1 MKKGCRTCSNSLSSC
16 TSAKPAARRA
26 GMCDR
31 REQIPQVRGYHS
43 RFAPK
48 PAAHLSVHNG
58 SKPRDSVPLRNPP
71 AECAASTGLLK
82 RDGLSDPCHNGSKS
96 RNSVPL
102 RNSPA
107 GCTSSIGLLKQDG
120 LSGPCHNG
128 SKTRDSVP
136 LRNPPPAAS
145 FFTALQETLLVTK
158 KNCSH
163 GVVLEQNDNQYVSVT
178 CCGSNKFKNGRKH
191 AAVRLCIECQI
202 VAKKGCALTSSSR

>member
-31 REQIPQVRGYHS
+31 REQISQVRGYHS

-48 PAAHLSVHNG
+48 PAAHFTVHNG

-71 AECAASTGLLK
+71 AECTSSPGLLK
-82 RDGLSDPCHNGSKS
+82 RGDLSDPSHNGSK
-96 RNSVPL
+96 P
-102 RNSPA
+102 
-107 GCTSSIGLLKQDG
+107 
-120 LSGPCHNG
+120 
-128 SKTRDSVP
+128 RDSVP

-163 GVVLEQNDNQYVSVT
+163 GVVLEQNDNQCVNVT

-191 AAVRLCIECQI
+191 AAVRLRIECQI

>member
-1 MKKGCRTCSNSLSSC
+1 
-16 TSAKPAARRA
+16 
-26 GMCDR
+26 MCDR

-48 PAAHLSVHNG
+48 PAAHFTVHNG
-58 SKPRDSVPLRNPP
+58 SKSRNSVPLRNPP
-71 AECAASTGLLK
+71 AECAASPGLLK
-82 RDGLSDPCHNGSKS
+82 RGDLSDPSHNGSK
-96 RNSVPL
+96 P
-102 RNSPA
+102 
-107 GCTSSIGLLKQDG
+107 
-120 LSGPCHNG
+120 
-128 SKTRDSVP
+128 RDSVP

-163 GVVLEQNDNQYVSVT
+163 GVVLEQNDNQCVNVT

-191 AAVRLCIECQI
+191 AAVRLRIECQI

>member
-1 MKKGCRTCSNSLSSC
+1 MLASASSC
-16 TSAKPAARRA
+16 LPHQTSPWGRL
-26 GMCDR
+26 
-31 REQIPQVRGYHS
+31 S

-58 SKPRDSVPLRNPP
+58 SK
-71 AECAASTGLLK
+71 T
-82 RDGLSDPCHNGSKS
+82 

-128 SKTRDSVP
+128 SKTRNSVP

-158 KNCSH
+158 KNCSY
-163 GVVLEQNDNQYVSVT
+163 GVVLEQNDNQCVSVT

-191 AAVRLCIECQI
+191 AAVRLRIECQI

>member
-1 MKKGCRTCSNSLSSC
+1 MKKGCRTCSNSLFSC

-48 PAAHLSVHNG
+48 PAAHFTVHNG

-82 RDGLSDPCHNGSKS
+82 RSGLSDPSHNGSKS

-102 RNSPA
+102 RNPPA
-107 GCTSSIGLLKQDG
+107 ECTSSTGLLKQDD
-120 LSGPCHNG
+120 LSDPSHNG
-128 SKTRDSVP
+128 SKPRDSVP
-136 LRNPPPAAS
+136 LRNPRPAAS
-145 FFTALQETLLVTK
+145 FFTALQET
-158 KNCSH
+158 
-163 GVVLEQNDNQYVSVT
+163 
-178 CCGSNKFKNGRKH
+178 
-191 AAVRLCIECQI
+191 
-202 VAKKGCALTSSSR
+202 

>member
-1 MKKGCRTCSNSLSSC
+1 MGLSCYVIEICGLFDTGLDYNFSSPLTAEVDEKKAVELVRTAFFSS

-58 SKPRDSVPLRNPP
+58 SK
-71 AECAASTGLLK
+71 
-82 RDGLSDPCHNGSKS
+82 S

-102 RNSPA
+102 RNPPA

-120 LSGPCHNG
+120 LSDPSHNG
-128 SKTRDSVP
+128 SKPRDSVP

-163 GVVLEQNDNQYVSVT
+163 GVVLEQNDNQCVNVT

-191 AAVRLCIECQI
+191 AA
-202 VAKKGCALTSSSR
+202 AW

>member
-1 MKKGCRTCSNSLSSC
+1 
-16 TSAKPAARRA
+16 
-26 GMCDR
+26 MCDR

-58 SKPRDSVPLRNPP
+58 SK
-71 AECAASTGLLK
+71 
-82 RDGLSDPCHNGSKS
+82 S

-120 LSGPCHNG
+120 LSDPSHNG
-128 SKTRDSVP
+128 SKTRNSVPLRNSPAGCTSSIGLLKQDGLSDPSHNGSKPRDSVP

-163 GVVLEQNDNQYVSVT
+163 GVVFEQNENQCVNTT

-191 AAVRLCIECQI
+191 AA
-202 VAKKGCALTSSSR
+202 AW

>member
-48 PAAHLSVHNG
+48 PAAHFTVHNG
-58 SKPRDSVPLRNPP
+58 SKSRDSVPLRNPP
-71 AECAASTGLLK
+71 AECAASPGLLK
-82 RDGLSDPCHNGSKS
+82 RGDLSGPSHNGSK
-96 RNSVPL
+96 P
-102 RNSPA
+102 
-107 GCTSSIGLLKQDG
+107 
-120 LSGPCHNG
+120 
-128 SKTRDSVP
+128 RDSVP

-163 GVVLEQNDNQYVSVT
+163 GVVLEQNDNQCVNVT

-191 AAVRLCIECQI
+191 AAVRLRIECQI

>member
-1 MKKGCRTCSNSLSSC
+1 
-16 TSAKPAARRA
+16 
-26 GMCDR
+26 MCDR

-163 GVVLEQNDNQYVSVT
+163 GVVLEQNDNQCVNVT

-191 AAVRLCIECQI
+191 AAVRLRIECQI